1 VSASAPRRTVAI
13 IGASNDRRKFGNRAV
28 RAYARQGYDVK
39 PVHPTETAI
48 EGLPVYRTIA
58 DIPGSV
64 DVVSMY
70 VPASIG
76 IALLDAVAAK
86 APTELWI
93 NPGAESG
100 ALVARAKALGLSPI
114 LACSI
119 VAIGEIPV

>member
-1 VSASAPRRTVAI
+1 MSKVVAV
-13 IGASNDRRKFGNRAV
+13 IGASSNRQKFGNRAV
-28 RAYARQGYDVK
+28 RAYVRQGYDVK